1 MFENISLA
9 FQGIWGHKLRSL
21 LNMLGIIIGIAA
33 IITIVSTIKGT
44 NEQIKQNLIG
54 SGTDA
59 VKIALYQGDYEYN
72 FSYNSLP
79 EGIPIITEEER
90 NEILKLDSVENA
102 AIYCARNYF
111 SDNAFYKNKSYTG
124 NIVGIDS
131 NYFDVYNYYLQMGR
145 NFNEDDYKNFRKVAI
160 LDKNASQTLF
170 EGQNPIGEIIEI
182 RQEPYVI
189 IGVAEKNVKFKPVI
203 NSFQDY
209 NTYVGES
216 SSGEIFIPLSDWP
229 IICQYDEPQNIVIKA
244 DSTDNMAKAGKQVAE
259 FLNGRFTTSEENEIS
274 YKNDDILK
282 QAKQLQDL
290 SSTTNNQLLLI
301 ASISLVV
308 GGIGV
313 MNIML
318 VSVTERTK
326 EIGLK
331 KAIGARR
338 KRILL
343 QFLTE
348 AAVLTSIGGVFGV
361 IGGIAMSQIIAKIS
375 GTPVAISPVASVIAV
390 VFSMFIGIIFGLIPA
405 MKASKLNPIDA
416 LRSE

>member
-21 LNMLGIIIGIAA
+21 LTMLGIIIGIAA

-59 VKIALYQGDYEYN
+59 VKISLYRGDSIYN
-72 FSYNSLP
+72 FSYNAVP
-79 EGIPIITEEER
+79 EGIPVITEAEREEIVKFD
-90 NEILKLDSVENA
+90 NVENA
-102 AIYCARNYF
+102 ALYTQRTYSEGIY
-111 SDNAFYKNKSYTG
+111 YKNKSYSGTLS
-124 NIVGIDS
+124 GIDQ
-131 NYFDVYNYYLQMGR
+131 NYFSVYNYYIQTGR
-145 NFNEDDYKNFRKVAI
+145 NFNNEDYSEFRKVAI
-160 LDKNASQTLF
+160 IDKKAAQTLF
-170 EGQNPIGEIIEI
+170 DGENPIGKVIEI
-182 RQEPYVI
+182 MSEPCTI
-189 IGVAEKNVKFKPVI
+189 IGVAEKNSEFKPVI

-209 NTYVGES
+209 NTYVGQE
-216 SSGEIFIPLSDWP
+216 SSGEIFVPITSWP
-229 IICQYDEPQNIVIKA
+229 ILYQFDEPQNIVIKA

-259 FLNGRFTTSEENEIS
+259 FLNGRLTVSEENEIS
-274 YKNDDILK
+274 YKNDDLLK

-290 SSTTNNQLLLI
+290 SSTTNNQLILI

-318 VSVTERTK
+318 VSVTERTR

-348 AAVLTSIGGVFGV
+348 ASVLTSIGGIIGV
-361 IGGIAMSQIIAKIS
+361 VGGIALSQIISKVS
-375 GTPVAISPVASVIAV
+375 MTPVAISPLATVIAV
-390 VFSMFIGIIFGLIPA
+390 VFSMVIGIIFGLIPA
-405 MKASKLNPIDA
+405 IKASKLNPIDA